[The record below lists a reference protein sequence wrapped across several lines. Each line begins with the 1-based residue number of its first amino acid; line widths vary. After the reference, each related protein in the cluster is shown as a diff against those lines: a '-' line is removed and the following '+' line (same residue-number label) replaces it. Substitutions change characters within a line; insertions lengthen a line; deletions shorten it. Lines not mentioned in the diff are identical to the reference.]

1 MFTIPL
7 NFSYLFTFIS
17 SISAV
22 YLLLHYS
29 YNFVNFG
36 QMRHFWWFSSTMFWW
51 FVSQNRQ
58 ESRIENVIV
67 HDSKAAKDIKRFF
80 ASSFM
85 VTDNRSYIVQCSTTT
100 PPFYMTFALL
110 LKCQVKKKLAIIFL
124 FKSHHNSSKM
134 NLNLSRKWNRKLEL
148 SDFYQKYYHF

>member
-1 MFTIPL
+1 
-7 NFSYLFTFIS
+7 
-17 SISAV
+17 
-22 YLLLHYS
+22 
-29 YNFVNFG
+29 
-36 QMRHFWWFSSTMFWW
+36 MFWW

-148 SDFYQKYYHF
+148 GTHCQILVEILPLLKLCERSELVNICFIHFPKLDI

>member
-1 MFTIPL
+1 
-7 NFSYLFTFIS
+7 
-17 SISAV
+17 
-22 YLLLHYS
+22 
-29 YNFVNFG
+29 
-36 QMRHFWWFSSTMFWW
+36 MFWW

-58 ESRIENVIV
+58 ESPRIENVIV

-148 SDFYQKYYHF
+148 GTHCQILVEILSLLKLCERSELVNISQLFHLFSSTRLLAVK

>member
-1 MFTIPL
+1 
-7 NFSYLFTFIS
+7 
-17 SISAV
+17 
-22 YLLLHYS
+22 
-29 YNFVNFG
+29 
-36 QMRHFWWFSSTMFWW
+36 MFWW

-58 ESRIENVIV
+58 ESPRIENVIV

-134 NLNLSRKWNRKLEL
+134 NLNLSRKWNRKLEVITHCQI
-148 SDFYQKYYHF
+148 STRNITTFQIVRA

>member
-1 MFTIPL
+1 
-7 NFSYLFTFIS
+7 
-17 SISAV
+17 
-22 YLLLHYS
+22 
-29 YNFVNFG
+29 
-36 QMRHFWWFSSTMFWW
+36 MFWW

-148 SDFYQKYYHF
+148 GTHCQILTRNITTSKIVRA